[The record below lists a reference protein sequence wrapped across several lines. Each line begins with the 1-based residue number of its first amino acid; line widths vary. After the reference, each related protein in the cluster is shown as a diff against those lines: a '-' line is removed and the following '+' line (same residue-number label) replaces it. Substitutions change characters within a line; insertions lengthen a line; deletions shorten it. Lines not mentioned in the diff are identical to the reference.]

1 MAALDTNVLVR
12 WLAGDDVAQCDA
24 VARLLH
30 TSLAQ
35 GERFYVP
42 VTVLLETEW
51 VLRSRYRFSRN
62 QVAQVMD
69 ALLGTLELELQDE
82 PAIERALPRTEG
94 LMEEIRSYTMHHD
107 THRDCRCSA
116 RVLDAVDDY
125 IVRGHAGLK
134 RKPLNLVRKWKLRR
148 QLHYYPRLEKF
159 RRR

>member
-62 QVAQVMD
+62 QVARVMD

-82 PAIERALPRTEG
+82 PAIERALWLFKHNESADFADCLHVG
-94 LMEEIRSYTMHHD
+94 LAHLAAKAPLIT
-107 THRDCRCSA
+107 
-116 RVLDAVDDY
+116 LD
-125 IVRGHAGLK
+125 K
-134 RKPLNLVRKWKLRR
+134 RAS
-148 QLHYYPRLEKF
+148 RLIGTRLLESE
-159 RRR
+159 

>member
-1 MAALDTNVLVR
+1 MLVR

-30 TSLAQ
+30 TSLAR

-62 QVAQVMD
+62 QWRQVMD

-82 PAIERALPRTEG
+82 PAHRACAVALQATTSRLILQTVCMLGLPHPAAKAPLITLDKRASRLIG
-94 LMEEIRSYTMHHD
+94 
-107 THRDCRCSA
+107 A
-116 RVLDAVDDY
+116 RLLS
-125 IVRGHAGLK
+125 LK
-134 RKPLNLVRKWKLRR
+134 
-148 QLHYYPRLEKF
+148 ESE
-159 RRR
+159 

>member
-69 ALLGTLELELQDE
+69 VLLGTLELELQDE
-82 PAIERALPRTEG
+82 PAIERALWLFKHNESADFADCLHVG
-94 LMEEIRSYTMHHD
+94 LAHLAAQAPLITLDKRAS
-107 THRDCRCSA
+107 RLIGA
-116 RVLDAVDDY
+116 RLLDS
-125 IVRGHAGLK
+125 
-134 RKPLNLVRKWKLRR
+134 
-148 QLHYYPRLEKF
+148 E
-159 RRR
+159 